1 MPVETTDRKRLWT
14 RDFLLICMVGLFTSI
29 VMQLLNTTLSIFVG
43 SLGGNNGFSGLLATG
58 FAVCAGIMRLV
69 SGRLSDLHGRRS
81 MMVLGS
87 AVFALA
93 VLACAL
99 FPVLPLLLLFRAVQG
114 IGFAAVSTSS
124 AAAAADVTP
133 RSRMGEG
140 LGYFGLGQSLAM
152 AVGPGL
158 GLVFVAGGQYGRLYA
173 MAAGLLA
180 LCFLFALFC
189 TYERRRSKTRT
200 APSDVLP
207 PEPATAIADLASYD
221 AEPALDDRLYHGIWK
236 VVERESVPAAAIQL
250 VFCIGISSLTAF
262 AGLFAISRGFEHA
275 GLFFTFEAV
284 TMFASRLFSGRLFDR
299 RGPLSV
305 IVPSLLLGMGAFVLL
320 ALGSGE
326 AAFLACGAL
335 MGMSLGMLGPALNA
349 LAVRKAPLHRRGAAS
364 ATFFIATDVGI
375 GLGSVLWGI
384 VLDSGGFARMFL
396 GAAAVL
402 GVALAYSLW
411 TVRRN

>member
-29 VMQLLNTTLSIFVG
+29 VMQLLNTTLSIFVV

-58 FAVCAGIMRLV
+58 FAVCAGVMRLV
-69 SGRLSDLHGRRS
+69 SGRLSDVHGRRS

-133 RSRMGEG
+133 PSRMGEG
-140 LGYFGLGQSLAM
+140 LGYFGLAQSLAM

-158 GLVFVAGGQYGRLYA
+158 GLLFVAGGQYGRLYA
-173 MAAGLLA
+173 MAAGLLV
-180 LCFLFALFC
+180 LCFAFTLFC
-189 TYERRRSKTRT
+189 TYERRRSKARHE
-200 APSDVLP
+200 PSDALP
-207 PEPATAIADLASYD
+207 PEPAF
-221 AEPALDDRLYHGIWK
+221 DDPRYRGIWK
-236 VVERESVPAAAIQL
+236 VIERESLPAAAIQL
-250 VFCIGISSLTAF
+250 VFCIGVSSLTAF
-262 AGLFAISRGFEHA
+262 AGLFAVSRGFEHA
-275 GLFFTFEAV
+275 GLFFSFEAV
-284 TMFASRLFSGRLFDR
+284 AMFASRLFSGRLFDR

-305 IVPSLLLGMGAFVLL
+305 IVPSLLLGMGAFALL

-364 ATFFIATDVGI
+364 ATFFIATDIGI

-384 VLDSGGFARMFL
+384 VLDAAGFATMFL
-396 GAAAVL
+396 GAAIVL
-402 GVALAYSLW
+402 GVALGYSLRA
-411 TVRRN
+411 VRHSGEVDSRARL